1 MEQRQHQWWKP
12 QWAVLPQIH
21 QLQENHQVQSLL
33 WQSFYW
39 CFDDPWISLL
49 AVPAS
54 AQHSFDIE
62 KVQYMEEA
70 TSSIN
75 YAAKSQ
81 QDKALVATKIPN
93 HSKL

>member
-1 MEQRQHQWWKP
+1 
-12 QWAVLPQIH
+12 
-21 QLQENHQVQSLL
+21 
-33 WQSFYW
+33 
-39 CFDDPWISLL
+39 
-49 AVPAS
+49 
-54 AQHSFDIE
+54 
-62 KVQYMEEA
+62 MEEA